1 MPCFSPFDIL
11 SFRPLYPCT
20 EEDMTCRY
28 LPLAAWLI
36 KALQPRQLVALG
48 CEQEQLYFSFCQ
60 SVAETGL
67 DTRCYAVMTSNE
79 FGQQSSPSSLAGFN
93 RKQYGRFST
102 ILFEPPTSAAHH
114 FVPESVD
121 LICFR
126 TIGSEDDAR
135 QLFAQWQ
142 SKLSS
147 GAVVLF
153 VESKAGPW
161 RKIWRELSQ
170 LHEDH
175 IDFHEKGWLGILQLP
190 AASNK
195 QRIDFRASECK
206 LSFDKFFSELG
217 ALTSELSVLRAASN
231 NYIEQIEQLN
241 QTLAQCEAR
250 VDAYEHSR
258 SWQLTAPLRTGGA
271 RLKAGHRIGQ
281 KICNI
286 LREQGG
292 LLAVAA
298 KAQKLLV
305 EQGWREAWSRSRR
318 MLSTAIHAPTL
329 PSVGAADAQRD
340 YAEWVRCF
348 DTLDEAK
355 RSRIHS
361 KVAVLNNPPKIS
373 VVMPVYDPNPAW
385 LSEAIESVRGQ
396 IYPHWELCIA
406 DDCSPNAQIRE
417 LLNHYASADHRIKVV
432 YRTQNGHIS
441 AASNSA
447 LELATGEWI
456 ALLDHDDLLPEHALA
471 YIALAIAEHPDA
483 GLIYSDEDKIDEQ
496 GQRFNPY
503 FKCDWN
509 PELFRSQNMISHLGA
524 YRRALVD
531 QLGGFRI
538 GFEGSQDY
546 DLALRC
552 VEQLDASQIVH
563 VPRVLYHWRMHAQS
577 TALVA
582 DVKGYAQQAGKTA
595 LEEHLA
601 RLDIQ
606 GRVELTPFL
615 QYRVRYTIPDE
626 HPSIGIIIPS
636 KNAVPLLR
644 QCIESILTKTTYK
657 NYEILVV
664 DNGSDESEAI
674 AYLDELKSQP
684 KIKVIHDHREFN
696 YSALNN
702 NAVSFVPT
710 EFICLLNNDIEVIT
724 DSWLEEMVSL
734 AIQPGVGAI
743 GAKLLYPNQTMQHGG
758 VITGLL
764 GVAGHAHR
772 HLDRHHGGYFGRAA
786 LLQSLSAVTAA
797 CMLIRRSIFMD
808 VGGLNET
815 DLAIAFND
823 IDFCLRVRE
832 AGYRNIW
839 TPFAELYHH
848 ESASRGYEDTPEKQA
863 RFKREVDFMR
873 KRWGNLLQNDP
884 AYNPNLT
891 LEREDFSQAWPPRV
905 SI

>member
-1 MPCFSPFDIL
+1 ML
-11 SFRPLYPCT
+11 FR
-20 EEDMTCRY
+20 
-28 LPLAAWLI
+28 
-36 KALQPRQLVALG
+36 
-48 CEQEQLYFSFCQ
+48 S
-60 SVAETGL
+60 
-67 DTRCYAVMTSNE
+67 
-79 FGQQSSPSSLAGFN
+79 
-93 RKQYGRFST
+93 
-102 ILFEPPTSAAHH
+102 
-114 FVPESVD
+114 
-121 LICFR
+121 
-126 TIGSEDDAR
+126 
-135 QLFAQWQ
+135 
-142 SKLSS
+142 
-147 GAVVLF
+147 
-153 VESKAGPW
+153 
-161 RKIWRELSQ
+161 
-170 LHEDH
+170 
-175 IDFHEKGWLGILQLP
+175 
-190 AASNK
+190 
-195 QRIDFRASECK
+195 
-206 LSFDKFFSELG
+206 
-217 ALTSELSVLRAASN
+217 
-231 NYIEQIEQLN
+231 
-241 QTLAQCEAR
+241 
-250 VDAYEHSR
+250 
-258 SWQLTAPLRTGGA
+258 
-271 RLKAGHRIGQ
+271 
-281 KICNI
+281 
-286 LREQGG
+286 
-292 LLAVAA
+292 
-298 KAQKLLV
+298 
-305 EQGWREAWSRSRR
+305 
-318 MLSTAIHAPTL
+318 
-329 PSVGAADAQRD
+329 
-340 YAEWVRCF
+340 
-348 DTLDEAK
+348 
-355 RSRIHS
+355 
-361 KVAVLNNPPKIS
+361 
-373 VVMPVYDPNPAW
+373 
-385 LSEAIESVRGQ
+385 
-396 IYPHWELCIA
+396 
-406 DDCSPNAQIRE
+406 
-417 LLNHYASADHRIKVV
+417 
-432 YRTQNGHIS
+432 
-441 AASNSA
+441 SA

-873 KRWGNLLQNDP
+873 KRWGDLLQNDP